1 MNKGSTFGSSSGFIT
16 CASCDSNEYVE
27 TINNNCKTMLE
38 ELKSAYEKMP
48 AIKDEEITFLRSL
61 LEKK

>member
-1 MNKGSTFGSSSGFIT
+1 
-16 CASCDSNEYVE
+16 
-27 TINNNCKTMLE
+27 MLE